1 MALPRHARLASWWI
15 EGLRFL
21 SAYVVLGDAMA
32 DTNNVQ
38 KCTCNDSGLI
48 RYFANKWHNLC
59 AKITVDL
66 TRKYA
71 RLPNCYSNRSNKPHR
86 SRRKQFAWS
95 DRDYE
100 LVTSSIRSFTNCA
113 ITTSLYCS
121 IKVLIAEVA
130 YTVRVHADRG
140 VVTASTSWASLAA
153 RAKAELD
160 CATLWVCFAYMP
172 KP

>member
-48 RYFANKWHNLC
+48 RYFANKWRNLC

-66 TRKYA
+66 NMHVYQIATVIVA
-71 RLPNCYSNRSNKPHR
+71 T
-86 SRRKQFAWS
+86 SR
-95 DRDYE
+95 
-100 LVTSSIRSFTNCA
+100 
-113 ITTSLYCS
+113 
-121 IKVLIAEVA
+121 IAA
-130 YTVRVHADRG
+130 AANNLRG
-140 VVTASTSWASLAA
+140 PTGTMNS
-153 RAKAELD
+153 
-160 CATLWVCFAYMP
+160 
-172 KP
+172 